1 VLVGEVPVTTGPGDR
16 TPARPPGHGHLRASD
31 ADREQVV
38 EELKTAYVQGRLSQD
53 ELQRRVGETLLT
65 RTYAGLA
72 MLTADIAAEAA
83 TAAPGPGTALV
94 PGRKPVS
101 MKAVAWAG
109 AIAVLPALGAAF
121 LTYYGGFFVLF
132 LFAFIGF
139 TITAKA

>member
-1 VLVGEVPVTTGPGDR
+1 MPV
-16 TPARPPGHGHLRASD
+16 RPPGHGHLRASD
-31 ADREQVV
+31 ADRERVV
-38 EELKTAYVQGRLSQD
+38 EELKAAYMQGRLSQD
-53 ELQRRVGETLLT
+53 ELRRRVGETLLT

-72 MLTADIAAEAA
+72 MLTADIAAEPAA
-83 TAAPGPGTALV
+83 AAPAPETAPV
-94 PGRKPVS
+94 PARKPVS

>member
-1 VLVGEVPVTTGPGDR
+1 MTTGPGDR
-16 TPARPPGHGHLRASD
+16 TPARPPGRGHLRASD

-38 EELKTAYVQGRLSQD
+38 EELKTAYVQGRLSED
-53 ELQRRVGETLLT
+53 ELRRRVGETLLT

-72 MLTADIAAEAA
+72 MLTADIAAEPA
-83 TAAPGPGTALV
+83 TAAPEAV
-94 PGRKPVS
+94 PVPARKPVS

-139 TITAKA
+139 TVTAKP